1 MVCSDVYNGETAST
15 VLSAEIRC
23 FDLGDVFLAFC
34 QGVWWCTSNTVWFG
48 AGQLIILSFPGNGC
62 EWLWIIW
69 LLRCYILVVS
79 NLKVSVHEDI
89 RPITIII
96 HHSHNSRF
104 FTRLTTEH
112 DCQHHFQKINGTVP
126 NDLELHVR
134 WLRHILWVY
143 LGYITNS
150 KHLALC
156 FHLYPFIIL

>member
-104 FTRLTTEH
+104 FTRLNRAWLPTSLPENQW
-112 DCQHHFQKINGTVP
+112 DCPQ
-126 NDLELHVR
+126 R
-134 WLRHILWVY
+134 
-143 LGYITNS
+143 LGAS
-150 KHLALC
+150 CSLASPHSLGI
-156 FHLYPFIIL
+156 FGLYN